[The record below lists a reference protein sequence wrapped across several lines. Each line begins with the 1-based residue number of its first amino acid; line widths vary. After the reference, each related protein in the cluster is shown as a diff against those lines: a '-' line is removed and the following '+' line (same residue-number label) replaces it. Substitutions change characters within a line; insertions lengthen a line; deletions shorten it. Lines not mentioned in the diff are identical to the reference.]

1 MKTEVKNQIRRHKM
15 ATSGKPADPLKA
27 AGNVYTLV
35 MENEQ
40 VRVLDARF
48 SPGARAAMHFHPNH
62 VIYVLAGG
70 KLKISMPEGKSMEV
84 DLKAGQAMWMEAGQH
99 SAENVGKTEA
109 HNLVVELK
117 K

>member
-1 MKTEVKNQIRRHKM
+1 MSTEKSK
-15 ATSGKPADPLKA
+15 AADPLQV
-27 AGNVYTLV
+27 AGNVYTLI

-48 SPGARAAMHFHPNH
+48 SPGAKAVMHSHPNH
-62 VIYVLAGG
+62 VIYVLTDG
-70 KLKISMPEGKSMEV
+70 KIKITTSDGKTSNV
-84 DLKAGQAMWMEAGQH
+84 DLKAGQAIWMQAGQH
-99 SAENVGKTEA
+99 AAENVSKSEA

>member
-1 MKTEVKNQIRRHKM
+1 MIIAGK
-15 ATSGKPADPLKA
+15 ATDPLQA
-27 AGNVYTLV
+27 ASNVYSLV
-35 MENEQ
+35 MENEH

-48 SPGARAAMHFHPNH
+48 KPGAKAVMHSHPKH

-70 KLKISMPEGKSMEV
+70 KIKIKVPDGK
-84 DLKAGQAMWMEAGQH
+84 DTTINLKAGQAIWMEAGQH
-99 SAENVGKTEA
+99 AAENLGKSEI

>member
-1 MKTEVKNQIRRHKM
+1 MTI
-15 ATSGKPADPLKA
+15 AGKANDPLQA
-27 AGNVYTLV
+27 ASNVYSLV

-48 SPGARAAMHFHPNH
+48 KKGAEAVMHSHPKH

-70 KLKISMPEGKSMEV
+70 KIKISTPDGKDANI
-84 DLKAGQAMWMEAGQH
+84 DLKAGQAIWMEAGQH
-99 SAENVGKTEA
+99 AAENLGNSEI

-117 K
+117 N

>member
-1 MKTEVKNQIRRHKM
+1 MSALK
-15 ATSGKPADPLKA
+15 GKSIDPLQV

-35 MENEQ
+35 MENER

-48 SPGARAAMHFHPNH
+48 KPGARAAMHSHTDH
-62 VIYVLAGG
+62 VFYVLNDA
-70 KLKISMPEGKSMEV
+70 KLKITMPDGQSTDV
-84 DLKAGQAMWMEAGQH
+84 DLKAGQAIWMQAGQH
-99 SAENVGKTEA
+99 TAENTGNVEA